1 MRRAFSLA
9 VILTCLLS
17 ASAFAGNGNVPQATL
32 EMLGLAG
39 METVSDQEGLRVRGM
54 SGAAATRG
62 NSLVAGTLIDTGT
75 SSHIIAVDANAAR
88 SSMEAATSYGA
99 PAASHATASSM
110 NLSLGVTSP
119 IGAFTGSL
127 IGGAGGSASASPH

>member
-1 MRRAFSLA
+1 MRHAFALA
-9 VILTCLLS
+9 VIFTYLLTTS
-17 ASAFAGNGNVPQATL
+17 VFAGNGKVPQSTL
-32 EMLGLAG
+32 AMLGLAG
-39 METVSDQEGLRVRGM
+39 METVSDQEGMQVRGM

-62 NSLVAGTLIDTGT
+62 HSLVAGTLIDTGT
-75 SSHIIAVDANAAR
+75 SSHIIAVDANAAK

-127 IGGAGGSASASPH
+127 IGGAGGSASASPY